1 MIQYENPFTGSSVKV
16 TSFKMEDEVENFES
30 LRFGLDVQVEDEN
43 ERFILFKD
51 GLLIRKTKSEKKYF
65 PNRFSN

>member
-1 MIQYENPFTGSSVKV
+1 MSQYENPFTGSSVKV